1 VGDDLADRPG
11 LADVRALRII
21 EAGLRQPIRSRLDA
35 APRVGRRSCR
45 SDRALDRNAATRQV
59 GESMRGWLIMRMIAI
74 VLLAGGV
81 LALVYG
87 GFSYT
92 RQTHDAKLGPLE
104 ISVSEQQRVN
114 VPVWAG
120 VVLVAAGAGLL
131 LTQKK

>member
-1 VGDDLADRPG
+1 
-11 LADVRALRII
+11 
-21 EAGLRQPIRSRLDA
+21 
-35 APRVGRRSCR
+35 
-45 SDRALDRNAATRQV
+45 
-59 GESMRGWLIMRMIAI
+59 MRMIAI
-74 VLLAGGV
+74 VLLAFGV

-104 ISVSEQQRVN
+104 ISVTEKQRVN

-120 VVLVAAGAGLL
+120 VILVVAGGGLL